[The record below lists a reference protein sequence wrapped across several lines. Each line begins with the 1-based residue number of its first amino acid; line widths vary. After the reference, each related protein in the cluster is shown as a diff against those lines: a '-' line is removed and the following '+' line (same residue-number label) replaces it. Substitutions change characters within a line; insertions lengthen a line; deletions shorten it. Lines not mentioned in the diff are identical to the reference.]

1 MNGTVHACKCDR
13 TARAKNS
20 RRFFIEIIIADLDSP
35 FTKSSNLAESKI
47 DNFLPYDNRKR
58 YSSIYIFN
66 NTHPE
71 VGRISSNRGGHVSQD
86 VRSGIVVCRILE
98 RVALTLPEVGEVLR
112 CADSW
117 QVSRFAYGSLNKTRQ
132 SNLLVI
138 YVPISSI
145 IVVIRIH
152 SSANVRPD
160 YNPRMNNTDRVNLTS
175 IEIVS
180 YLRVVEATVDE
191 NKCSEGGR
199 N

>member
-1 MNGTVHACKCDR
+1 M
-13 TARAKNS
+13 
-20 RRFFIEIIIADLDSP
+20 
-35 FTKSSNLAESKI
+35 
-47 DNFLPYDNRKR
+47 
-58 YSSIYIFN
+58 
-66 NTHPE
+66 
-71 VGRISSNRGGHVSQD
+71 SQD

-98 RVALTLPEVGEVLR
+98 RVVALTLPEVGEVLR

-160 YNPRMNNTDRVNLTS
+160 YNPGMNNTDPMLTLPRS
-175 IEIVS
+175 
-180 YLRVVEATVDE
+180 
-191 NKCSEGGR
+191 K
-199 N
+199 